1 LNPVIVIPT
10 YVMGRRMAQT
20 NDVIGVYDH
29 MTPINHQ
36 GELGRC
42 LSSIREHVVGVPIAL
57 VIASEKGMEDEAQ
70 RKIEDIASGFPELDI
85 SIIGAQ
91 KEEALHN
98 RMVQMGLGELCNG
111 ISLIGYGALRNM
123 GLLFAAVRGYDEVIY
138 IDDDEVIEDDAFLEK
153 ACYGLGGLTPK
164 GIPILVK
171 SGYYLDKSG
180 GYRAHDKGKWYN
192 RFWQRHKGFNQWIDA
207 AMHGPRL
214 TRSNTLC
221 GGLMAIQRE
230 AFTRVSFDANIARG
244 EDLDYFL
251 NVRMYGSE
259 VWFDNAWVI
268 RHLPPTERSE
278 ARRFRQEIY
287 RWLYEHQKLEYA
299 KSQVDLYQ
307 ITPKSLYPYPGP
319 FLESRMLKNIRWT
332 ALLRSIGIP
341 EARQGY
347 IKAAMIARR
356 EAVDYAQRYCVEY
369 FSFQYAWP
377 RAIMLLEQDP
387 ATQGI
392 FEYGRKESLEGEAL
406 DAWRQAD
413 INGTYDSVVTE
424 YARSGDTSGVFRS
437 AAEYFSKQQSDQTLP
452 PVEPTAQPRSRAWKT
467 VERQPTPRSARVKEF
482 YADDRNSSAKF
493 LASEVEAPDV
503 LTSPAPVETDAY
515 ADEASAFGKVRPS
528 WAQALYERREQ
539 KRGSS
544 LPTKSPEASSPRK
557 DPPAPV
563 IDKDTQD
570 LLGEFVLDL
579 DSIKRGSDGT

>member
-1 LNPVIVIPT
+1 MNPVIVIPT
-10 YVMGRRMAQT
+10 YVMGRRMVQT
-20 NDVIGVYDH
+20 DDVIGVYDH

-57 VIASEKGMEDEAQ
+57 IIASEHGLENEAQ
-70 RKIEDIASGFPELDI
+70 RKIEEVASGFPELDI
-85 SIIGAQ
+85 SIIGAP

-98 RMVQMGLGELCNG
+98 RMVQMGLGELCKG
-111 ISLIGYGALRNM
+111 ISLVGYGALRNM
-123 GLLFAAVRGYDEVIY
+123 GLLFAAVCGYDEVIF
-138 IDDDEVIEDDAFLEK
+138 IDDDEVIEDDEFLEK

-171 SGYYLDKSG
+171 SGYYLDKLG
-180 GYRAHDKGKWYN
+180 GYRARDKGKWYN

-377 RAIMLLEQDP
+377 QAIMLLEQDP
-387 ATQGI
+387 AVQGI
-392 FEYGRKESLEGEAL
+392 FEYGRKESLEGAAL
-406 DAWRQAD
+406 DAWHQAD
-413 INGTYDSVVTE
+413 INGTFDSTV
-424 YARSGDTSGVFRS
+424 ARQAWSDGDASGVFDS
-437 AAEYFSKQQSDQTLP
+437 AAEYFAKQPD
-452 PVEPTAQPRSRAWKT
+452 PVMTFAEPLTQPRPHVWT
-467 VERQPTPRSARVKEF
+467 TTERQPTPRSARHR
-482 YADDRNSSAKF
+482 DS
-493 LASEVEAPDV
+493 LPH
-503 LTSPAPVETDAY
+503 
-515 ADEASAFGKVRPS
+515 DEASCADSSNPENAQPVISTILPAGDVSAEMDEASDFGKTRPS
-528 WAQALYERREQ
+528 WAQAIYERRERKKGAEPK
-539 KRGSS
+539 KRVPLKEDHSE
-544 LPTKSPEASSPRK
+544 PI
-557 DPPAPV
+557 
-563 IDKDTQD
+563 IDKNTQASLD
-570 LLGEFVLDL
+570 EFTLDL
-579 DSIKRGSDGT
+579 DSIKRGPNGT